1 MADIVITALGPLWE
15 LDEVKAAIRVDHD
28 DDDTLIQAYMDAAEQ
43 AMLRFCNIALI
54 PYGQESV
61 FKAAGFITVGAFYDN
76 RSGEEGD
83 GLPAAARKLI
93 WPYRWVAI

>member
-1 MADIVITALGPLWE
+1 MADIVIETLGPLWD

-28 DDDTLIQAYMDAAEQ
+28 DDDALIEAYMNAAEQ
-43 AMLRFCNIALI
+43 AMLRFCNIAII
-54 PYGQESV
+54 PFGQEAV
-61 FKAAGFITVGAFYDN
+61 FKAAGFLTVGAFYDD

-83 GLPAAARKLI
+83 GIPSAARKLI